1 MRSKIFGIDFGTSS
15 IKIYKKN
22 DGIVF
27 SQKNIIAISRG
38 KKVLAIGDEAFE
50 MFGKAPDDIAVT
62 WPVKNGVIA
71 DIASMLA
78 LLNHALSQI
87 AKSTGKISGAEFIV
101 AAPTDITEVEK
112 RAFFDLVASSS
123 VKPNRIRIVEKPIA
137 DALGAGLDVTNA
149 HGVMTVNIGADT
161 TEVSIMSLGGIVL
174 SKLIPV
180 GGNKIDEALIGC
192 VKKKYNLVIGAKTA
206 ETIKKALASAIPC
219 KEEFIKVYGRDVV
232 TGLPKETQISSD
244 FVYDSTVEYLYNI
257 VDAVRQILERTP
269 PEISSDIID
278 SGVYITGGS
287 ANIKNIDQLMK
298 KETDLNINICDDA
311 ANTVVNGLGKVIEN
325 ESLSSLAFTLRQTYY
340 GS

>member
-1 MRSKIFGIDFGTSS
+1 MTSKVFGIDFGTSS

-22 DGIVF
+22 SGIVF
-27 SQKNIIAISRG
+27 NEKNVIAIARG

-50 MFGKAPDDIAVT
+50 MFGKAPDDITVT
-62 WPVKNGVIA
+62 YPVKNGVIA
-71 DIASMLA
+71 DIANMLA
-78 LLNHALSQI
+78 LLNCALSQI
-87 AKSTGKISGAEFIV
+87 AKTHGKLNGAEFIV

-112 RAFFDLVASSS
+112 RAFFDLVASSA
-123 VKPNRIRIVEKPIA
+123 VKPKHIRIVEKPIA

-180 GGNKIDEALIGC
+180 GGNKIDEALITC
-192 VKKKYNLVIGAKTA
+192 VKKTYNLVIGNKTA
-206 ETIKKALASAIPC
+206 EVIKKVLASAVPC
-219 KEEFIKVYGRDVV
+219 SGESIRVFGRDVV
-232 TGLPKETQISSD
+232 TGLPKETEISSE
-244 FVYDSTVEYLYNI
+244 FVYDSTVEYLHSI
-257 VDAVRQILERTP
+257 VDAVRVILERTP

-287 ANIKNIDQLMK
+287 ANIRNIDSLMK
-298 KETDLNINICDDA
+298 QETDLNINICDDP
-311 ANTVVNGLGKVIEN
+311 ANTVVNGLGKIIE
-325 ESLSSLAFTLRQTYY
+325 EDSLSTLASALKQTYY